1 MDIDN
6 KINYLIGNTKKL
18 KIFTTQP
25 FDDLCCKFIS
35 DLSIE
40 LSKVKS
46 IKSYPDIKALSFWC
60 RTEIFKI

>member
-6 KINYLIGNTKKL
+6 KINYLVGNSKNF
-18 KIFTTQP
+18 KILTTQP

-40 LSKVKS
+40 LSKVK
-46 IKSYPDIKALSFWC
+46 IY
-60 RTEIFKI
+60 